1 MVEKMKLVRVQGTM
15 PQLNEFIGSC
25 CMDGRFDLEP
35 ATRYMS
41 ESLGYG
47 ALNEENPHTAIRDQ
61 IETMAEE
68 ANIELHEGQQHSDP
82 VDAEGR
88 ILDIEVQRADKGASV
103 RRARFHSSVIDR
115 TLLEKGE
122 DFDALV
128 DTYVIFITEHDKYG
142 AGLPLYHV
150 ERTVT
155 ELQHTTFGDGAHII
169 YVNGA
174 FRDLEHPVGRLMH
187 DMNCTDPNKMLNP
200 LLAKEVRY
208 LKETEGGRSQMCRA
222 FEEVA
227 RESARDAE
235 YQKAVRTAK
244 KMLALGQLNLETI
257 AECTELSLDEVKA
270 LADKK
275 PA

>member
-1 MVEKMKLVRVQGTM
+1 MHRGSGGIQKRNQALHQ
-15 PQLNEFIGSC
+15 IGHPGC
-25 CMDGRFDLEP
+25 GCRGPR
-35 ATRYMS
+35 T
-41 ESLGYG
+41 
-47 ALNEENPHTAIRDQ
+47 
-61 IETMAEE
+61 
-68 ANIELHEGQQHSDP
+68 
-82 VDAEGR
+82 
-88 ILDIEVQRADKGASV
+88 DIEVQRADKGASV

-208 LKETEGGRSQMCRA
+208 LKETEGGDRRCAEHLKRL
-222 FEEVA
+222 
-227 RESARDAE
+227 RENPQEMPSIKRL
-235 YQKAVRTAK
+235 Y
-244 KMLALGQLNLETI
+244 GQQRRCWLWG
-257 AECTELSLDEVKA
+257 S
-270 LADKK
+270 
-275 PA
+275 

>member
-1 MVEKMKLVRVQGTM
+1 MKDQYQHYLELLKGLRLMDDDFFSEALDEKIEPVEYILRTILERNDIKVQCTEAQVEYKSATKRSIKL
-15 PQLNEFIGSC
+15 
-25 CMDGRFDLEP
+25 D
-35 ATRYMS
+35 
-41 ESLGYG
+41 
-47 ALNEENPHTAIRDQ
+47 IRAVD
-61 IETMAEE
+61 T
-68 ANIELHEGQQHSDP
+68 EGH
-82 VDAEGR
+82 V
-88 ILDIEVQRADKGASV
+88 LDIEVQRADKGASV

-155 ELQHTTFGDGAHII
+155 ELQHTAFGDGAHII

-222 FEEVA
+222 FEEAA